1 MEHRKNEIE
10 NVSIKLPVKLKTRL
24 QKLGKLKE
32 RSPHWLM
39 KEAIEH
45 YLDEEEQAEKLKH
58 QTTKRWA
65 EAEQAQVVENA
76 HVIAWLESWGTEQE
90 QERPECK

>member
-10 NVSIKLPVKLKTRL
+10 HVSIKLPVKLKTRL

-45 YLDEEEQAEKLKH
+45 YLDAEEEQEKLKH

-65 EAEQAQVVENA
+65 EAEHNQ
-76 HVIAWLESWGTEQE
+76 VIANSKVISWLNTWGTEQE